1 MKVPWSRILDTALD
15 VTGLALGRLPR
26 SGAGGGR
33 GDEQLEAGSRAV
45 GHLEARLAGVVVA
58 ALKEA
63 FDRDSKRLDIER
75 EQIESERRRA
85 ERALRLELARQA
97 GDREVGRLR
106 LVAGTAVVTWLATL
120 FFSSRLI
127 GGPIATRI
135 TLGCGWMLLLA
146 SLAAAFMA
154 QTQVADA
161 LRRIDEGDERADVVS
176 SGPAGAIAPWLT
188 VIGLALVGLAVLIA

>member
-15 VTGLALGRLPR
+15 VTGLALGRVPR
-26 SGAGGGR
+26 GGAGVGR
-33 GDEQLEAGSRAV
+33 GDELEAGSRAV

-85 ERALRLELARQA
+85 ELALRLELARQA

-127 GGPIATRI
+127 GGPIAARI
-135 TLGCGWMLLLA
+135 ALGCGWMLLLA
-146 SLAAAFMA
+146 SLAAAFAA
-154 QTQVADA
+154 QTQVGDA
-161 LRRIDEGDERADVVS
+161 LRRIAEGDERADVAS
-176 SGPAGAIAPWLT
+176 SGLAGAIAPWLT

>member
-26 SGAGGGR
+26 GGAGGGR
-33 GDEQLEAGSRAV
+33 SDEQLEAGSRAV

-63 FDRDSKRLDIER
+63 FDRDSKRLEIER

-85 ERALRLELARQA
+85 ARALRLELARQA

-127 GGPIATRI
+127 GGPIAVRI

-154 QTQVADA
+154 QTQVGDA
-161 LRRIDEGDERADVVS
+161 LRKIDEGDERADVVS